1 MIKTRYDRLRS
12 EVAHAAEM
20 SGRDPNDV
28 QIVAVTKGVAWKD
41 VLPLYQLG
49 HRDFGENRVAEALAK
64 QAEAPPDCLW
74 HFIGTLQMN
83 KVRKVVGKFTLIHS
97 VDSVALAQ
105 KLSEVSVE
113 MGVVTSILLQVNI
126 SGETTK
132 HGLSAEQWKTAFDE
146 VLALPGLKIKGLMTM
161 APAEGD
167 EQVVRN
173 CFKGLRLLRDEL
185 REKCPMDQ
193 LSMGMSGDFRLAIE
207 EGATMIRVGSALF
220 NQ

>member
-1 MIKTRYDRLRS
+1 
-12 EVAHAAEM
+12 M

-49 HRDFGENRVAEALAK
+49 HRDFGENRVADALAK
-64 QAEAPPDCLW
+64 QAEAPPDCRW

-83 KVRKVVGKFTLIHS
+83 KVRKVGGKFTLIHS

-132 HGLSAEQWKTAFDE
+132 HGLSAEQWKAAFDE
-146 VLALPGLKIKGLMTM
+146 VLALPGLQIKGLMTM

-185 REKCPMDQ
+185 RLDQ